1 MSNDNKNVN
10 DGNLINLN
18 VDINPFDAEA
28 QKKGGM
34 FTRKAVGKF
43 CVYVP
48 PGAMLVKE
56 DRFTGE
62 VTWEKGSG
70 LKFMVPFMY
79 KTHFVLASQVS
90 VDYEKVK
97 YQTADGIDANVDFA
111 LFVRIVDPTKYKI
124 ASAKPMENLKLYAD
138 ELIKNY
144 VRAHNYDY
152 LVKDNFSL
160 DKIDPNGKLRR
171 FCNDNGIEVVDGKF
185 KKIELPEHLKKIF
198 DDKVE
203 AENEKKVTEVKND
216 IEKLKKQAEI
226 ERFKLEV
233 EGYVN
238 VVKQMIPSISN
249 DDLVAIVKMK
259 FGAKNS
265 YYMDGKSGVS
275 MDDVV
280 RSAIFGE
287 NIVKNI
293 NRGMNNST
301 HVNNNS
307 SNSNSDNNSYSF
319 RGRDLHDNVY
329 HVDDNNEDVDLR
341 KFKGRR

>member
-1 MSNDNKNVN
+1 MPNDNKNVN
-10 DGNLINLN
+10 DSNLISLN
-18 VDINPFDAEA
+18 ADINPFDAEA

-34 FTRKAVGKF
+34 FTKKAVGKL

-56 DRFTGE
+56 NRFTGE
-62 VTWEKGSG
+62 VTWERGSG
-70 LKFMVPFMY
+70 LKFMTPFMF

-90 VDYEKVK
+90 VDYEKMK
-97 YQTADGIDANVDFA
+97 YQTADGVDASVDFA
-111 LFVRIVDPTKYKI
+111 LFVRVVDPAKYKI
-124 ASAKPMENLKLYAD
+124 ASAKPMENLKLYVD
-138 ELIKNY
+138 ELVKNY
-144 VRAHNYDY
+144 VRSHNYDY
-152 LVKDNFSL
+152 LVKDTFDLNRVDS
-160 DKIDPNGKLRR
+160 DGKLRR
-171 FCNDNGIEVVDGKF
+171 FCDENGIEVTGGKF
-185 KKIELPEHLKKIF
+185 KEFGLPDHLKKIF

-203 AENEKKVTEVKND
+203 AEKEKEVTEVKND

-249 DDLVAIVKMK
+249 DDLVAVVKMK
-259 FGAKNS
+259 FAAKNS

-287 NIVKNI
+287 NIGKNI
-293 NRGMNNST
+293 NRGMNNNSS
-301 HVNNNS
+301 NNNS
-307 SNSNSDNNSYSF
+307 DSNSYSF
-319 RGRDLHDNVY
+319 KGRDLHDNVY
-329 HVDDNNEDVDLR
+329 HVDDNNEDVDLH
-341 KFKGRR
+341 KFRGRR